1 MFRELMNYC
10 VTMVTYSAVYS
21 LALQHTTTISY
32 IILLLWS
39 GNVFHR
45 VCLGSSPRG
54 MLLPRKVLS
63 LVSSFLSLFEIPPS
77 CLTLIGVG
85 EKLDDC
91 LTSSLPGSKRPSIV
105 NPFGPR
111 GLETSLALPTAQ
123 IIERHDFRTI
133 RDFLLMKLRTA
144 LDKDWLQNLPIL
156 HKVLYFLLTSVIETL
171 NFRYLILVY
180 SSVYSD

>member
-1 MFRELMNYC
+1 MNYC
-10 VTMVTYSAVYS
+10 VTMVTSSAVYS
-21 LALQHTTTISY
+21 LALQHKTTTSY
-32 IILLLWS
+32 IILLFWS

-111 GLETSLALPTAQ
+111 ELETSLALPTAQ

-133 RDFLLMKLRTA
+133 LDFLLMKLRTA
-144 LDKDWLQNLPIL
+144 LGKDWLQNLPIL
-156 HKVLYFLLTSVIETL
+156 HKVLYFSLIFIIETL